1 MLRTSFWIVI
11 LIALVI
17 NTIISFIAVF
27 RQKREIATIWAW
39 MLVLL
44 LLPVVGFAIFFLAGS
59 RISSKKIFRLR
70 TQEQRGLDQIALN
83 QKKQL
88 QDIENLLP
96 IPYSA
101 TELLKLFLSSDRAV
115 LTRGNKITIFSDG
128 QKKFDKLFSDI
139 RAAKEHIHLE
149 YFSIFDD
156 KIGHQL
162 VDLLTEKAGEGVEVR
177 VIYDQFGSHGQH
189 PKMYRQLRAAGGV
202 AVPFL
207 MRRFQLLTLR
217 FNFRNHRKIAIIDGK
232 IGYIEIGRASCRERV
247 SSPV

>member
-101 TELLKLFLSSDRAV
+101 TELLKLFL
-115 LTRGNKITIFSDG
+115 
-128 QKKFDKLFSDI
+128 
-139 RAAKEHIHLE
+139 
-149 YFSIFDD
+149 
-156 KIGHQL
+156 
-162 VDLLTEKAGEGVEVR
+162 
-177 VIYDQFGSHGQH
+177 
-189 PKMYRQLRAAGGV
+189 
-202 AVPFL
+202 
-207 MRRFQLLTLR
+207 
-217 FNFRNHRKIAIIDGK
+217 
-232 IGYIEIGRASCRERV
+232 
-247 SSPV
+247 